1 MRVSTEL
8 YFQQSLR
15 NIQASTLRLNQTQ
28 QQLST
33 GLKFLT
39 PSDDPVA
46 SSKVVKLT
54 EGLELT
60 KTYQNN
66 VNTVRTRLSTAEGV
80 LGEMDDTL
88 QRIRELA
95 LQSNSGSLSLDDRKV
110 ISTEMQQLNQQ
121 LRELMN
127 SQDGLGAYLFGGYQT
142 QQLPF
147 TERNGGGFDFNGD
160 EGQNQ
165 LQVALTTRLPT
176 GLSAKPVFVD
186 LPSSTKSV
194 LTAAEPTNQSTT
206 AISAGVIVDQD
217 AFDAHFPEDYRIT
230 FNDPEL
236 NQDRTTYTIT
246 QVSDGKPVMGT
257 EPAGFMVNLPFTS
270 GEVIEFNGIQVRL
283 SGEPVFGDSFT
294 VASSQNQSLL
304 NTVYRYSQVL
314 DNSIS
319 TSLFAPEEVPVI
331 GRATAAAENLS
342 TAGNYVAAQTVRL
355 VTSTGSVE
363 TVTID
368 ANESTDNIVTQLN
381 TLSGVTAVALDTEAT
396 LDFSHTIAY
405 QGETISFAINGVSVT
420 AVAGATPAATYAALD
435 TQIAAALASL
445 PTMAYTNNADG
456 TFSFTETN
464 GADIS
469 IANFAVTALPRLD
482 MNVLG
487 GFNVGDAVA
496 FTLTGSAGQTV
507 NIAYTVATGTVD
519 ELFAAMQTDI
529 VAAGV
534 SASIEVTQLNGAGT
548 AIRLRY
554 LGDTNG
560 DARLDVTNFTDGG
573 ADNAQLS
580 VTPVTGTTVTLDG
593 TTSTI
598 ISAGFDY
605 QIAAQENR
613 RTLQFQGSVG
623 EAVTLIE
630 GSLDSSAVA
639 AEIGLTLSADY
650 ELTSEV
656 AAAYGGLFTEVV
668 DRQILAEQRVVT
680 ATQGFLTDLQLA
692 QDNVSRF
699 RSELGARL
707 NALDEIESLNESLII
722 ETETLVSQL
731 RDVDFA
737 DATTRLNLHAIIL
750 EAAQSSFV
758 KVSRLNLFNLL

>member
-8 YFQQSLR
+8 YFQQSLK
-15 NIQASTLRLNQTQ
+15 NIQSSTLRLNQTQ

-54 EGLELT
+54 EGLALT
-60 KTYQNN
+60 KTYQDN

-80 LGEMDDTL
+80 LGEMDTTL
-88 QRIRELA
+88 QRMRELA
-95 LQSNSGSLSLDDRKV
+95 LQSNNGALSLSDRQV
-110 ISTEMQQLNQQ
+110 IATEMQQLNQQ

-127 SQDGLGAYLFGGYQT
+127 SQDGLGTYLFGGYQT

-165 LQVALTTRLPT
+165 LQVALATRLPT

-194 LTAAEPTNQSTT
+194 HTSAASTNQSAAT
-206 AISAGVIVDQD
+206 ISSGVIVDQD
-217 AFDAHFPEDYRIT
+217 AFDAHFPEDYRIS

-236 NQDRTTYTIT
+236 NQDRTTFSIT
-246 QVSDGKPVMGT
+246 QVSDGKPVLGT
-257 EPAGFMVNLPFTS
+257 DPAGFMVNVAFNS
-270 GEVIEFNGIQVRL
+270 GDVIEFNGLQVRL
-283 SGEPVFGDSFT
+283 TGEPVFGDSFT
-294 VASSQNQSLL
+294 VESSQNQSLL

-319 TSLFAPEEVPVI
+319 TSVLAPEEIPVI
-331 GRATAAAENLS
+331 GRAAPAAENLS
-342 TAGNYVAAQTVRL
+342 TAGNYVAAQTVSL
-355 VTSTGSVE
+355 LTSAGNIE
-363 TVTID
+363 TLDIA
-368 ANESTDNIVTQLN
+368 ANQSTDAIVTQLN
-381 TLSGVTAVALDTEAT
+381 TLTGVTAVALDTEAV
-396 LDFSHTIAY
+396 LDFRHTTAY
-405 QGETISFAINGVSVT
+405 EGETIAFELNGVSVS

-435 TQIAAALASL
+435 TQIAAALGSL
-445 PTMAYTNNADG
+445 PTLSYSNNTDG
-456 TFSFTETN
+456 TFNFTETN
-464 GADIS
+464 GANIS
-469 IANFAVTALPRLD
+469 IANFRVTALPRLD
-482 MNVLG
+482 LSVLG
-487 GFNVGDAVA
+487 GFNAGDAVA

-507 NIAYTVATGTVD
+507 NVAYTVATGNVD

-534 SASIEVTQLNGAGT
+534 GAAIEVTQPNGAGT

-554 LGDTNG
+554 LGDVNG
-560 DARLDVTNFTDGG
+560 DARLDITNFTDGG
-573 ADNAQLS
+573 ADNAQL
-580 VTPVTGTTVTLDG
+580 TAIPVTGTTVTLDG
-593 TTSTI
+593 TASTI
-598 ISAGFDY
+598 ISAAFDY

-613 RTLQFQGSVG
+613 RTVQFQGSVG
-623 EAVTLIE
+623 DAVTLIE

-639 AEIGLTLSADY
+639 AEIGLTLGVNDR
-650 ELTSEV
+650 LTSNV
-656 AAAYGGLFTEVV
+656 AAAYGGLLTESV
-668 DRQILAEQRVVT
+668 DHQLLAEERVV
-680 ATQGFLTDLQLA
+680 AAAAGFLTDLQLA

-758 KVSRLNLFNLL
+758 KVSRLSLFNLL